1 MQNLAYKQY
10 EVLLKLLNNESEEL
24 HNQIQN
30 KIFSIFSKI
39 SKQQS
44 QIDILE
50 QELNDDLL
58 QNEKNNAI
66 QA

>member
-24 HNQIQN
+24 HNEIQN